1 MSFFDNLAAGLAV
14 VSNVE
19 SFLALAIGVVIGVV
33 GGAIPGMSATMA
45 VALTLPF
52 TFAMQPITGI
62 LLLLGVYKGGIFGG
76 SIPAILIKTPGT
88 PASSATVLDGYPLAE
103 KGEAGRA
110 LSMALYASC
119 TADLISNL
127 ALILFAGWLA
137 SFALSFGPPEFFTL
151 ILFSLTIIAGVSGNS
166 LLKGALSALLGLLL
180 ATIGLDLVY
189 GTNRFTFGNP
199 NMMGGL
205 NFIAVLI
212 GLFAIPE
219 ILSMVWDPHGND
231 GSTRSL
237 GRNRVTL
244 AEYFRSLKSI
254 VRGSLI
260 GVFLGSIPG
269 IGAAPSA
276 FLSYSEARRKS
287 PNRENFGKGELEGV
301 AASEAGN
308 NGVAGAT
315 LIPLLAL
322 GVPGDV
328 ITAIIIGAFM
338 IHGLQPGPMMFILN
352 KDIIYG
358 LFMGLIVS
366 SFFLLIVG
374 SLAIRGFRFVADI
387 PRGVLFPSVLILCIY
402 GVYAVNNNIFDVGV
416 MFAMGLVGFVMLR
429 YEIPAAPFL
438 IAFIL
443 GPLLED
449 NFRQAML
456 MSGSS
461 PAILFR
467 GPITWFFWAV
477 TAITVFAIVRAGV
490 RATRGP
496 VMAPA
501 ASSSDASAGPDA
513 SVGNDKKGDTP

>member
-1 MSFFDNLAAGLAV
+1 MNLMDNLAMGLAV
-14 VSNVE
+14 VANVE
-19 SFLALAIGVVIGVV
+19 SVLALAGGLCIGVVA
-33 GGAIPGMSATMA
+33 GAIPGMSATMA

-52 TFAMQPITGI
+52 TFSLPPIIGI

-88 PASSATVLDGYPLAE
+88 PASSATTLDGYPLAE

-127 ALILFAGWLA
+127 ALILFAGFLA
-137 SFALSFGPPEFFTL
+137 SFALNFGPPEFFTL
-151 ILFSLTIIAGVSGNS
+151 ILFSLTIIAGVSGDS
-166 LLKGALSALLGLLL
+166 LMKGVFSAILGLLF

-189 GTNRFTFGNP
+189 GTNRFTFNDP
-199 NMMGGL
+199 NLMGGL

-219 ILSMVWDPHGND
+219 ILTMAWDPRARD
-231 GSTRSL
+231 GQTRSL
-237 GRNRVTL
+237 GRKSVSF
-244 AEYFRSLKSI
+244 AEYRKSFRTI
-254 VRGSLI
+254 VRGSFI

-269 IGAAPSA
+269 IGAAPAA

-287 PNRENFGKGELEGV
+287 PNKANFGKGEIEGV

-338 IHGLQPGPMMFILN
+338 VHGLQPGPMMFVMN
-352 KDIIYG
+352 VDIIYG
-358 LFMGLIVS
+358 MFMGLILS
-366 SFFLLIVG
+366 SVILLAVG
-374 SLAIRGFRFVADI
+374 SAAIRAFRYVADI
-387 PRGVLFPSVLILCIY
+387 PRGVLFPGVLILCVY
-402 GVYAVNNNIFDVGV
+402 GGYAVNNSIFDVGV
-416 MFAMGLVGFVMLR
+416 MFAMGWLGYLMLL
-429 YEIPAAPFL
+429 YAIPAAPFL

-443 GPLLED
+443 GPLLEN
-449 NFRQAML
+449 NFRQSML
-456 MSGSS
+456 MSGGD
-461 PAILFR
+461 PTILAR
-467 GPITWFFWAV
+467 GPITWFFWALSIV
-477 TAITVFAIVRAGV
+477 TVVAIVRAGLKSRSRSRLGAV
-490 RATRGP
+490 RDGAQEATMERK
-496 VMAPA
+496 
-501 ASSSDASAGPDA
+501 SAH
-513 SVGNDKKGDTP
+513 DTNT

>member
-1 MSFFDNLAAGLAV
+1 MSFVDSLLAGLQLVGNFEA
-14 VSNVE
+14 
-19 SFLALAIGVVIGVV
+19 FLALALGVAIGVI

-52 TFAMQPITGI
+52 TFSMTPITGI

-88 PASSATVLDGYPLAE
+88 PASSATVLDGYPMAE
-103 KGEAGRA
+103 KGQAGKA
-110 LSMALYASC
+110 LGMALWASC

-127 ALILFAGWLA
+127 ALIFFAGFLA

-151 ILFSLTIIAGVSGNS
+151 ILFSLTIIAGVSGES
-166 LLKGALSALLGLLL
+166 LLRGGLSAMLGLLL

-219 ILSMVWDPHGND
+219 ILNMVWNPASHD
-231 GSTRSL
+231 GVARSL
-237 GRNRVTL
+237 GKNKVTFQ
-244 AEYFRSLKSI
+244 EYKQSFKSI
-254 VRGSLI
+254 VRGSFI

-287 PNRENFGKGELEGV
+287 PNRENFGKGEIEGV

-328 ITAIIIGAFM
+328 ITAIIMGAFM

-352 KDIIYG
+352 VDIIYG
-358 LFMGLIVS
+358 LFIGLIVS
-366 SFFLLIVG
+366 SVFLFFIG
-374 SLAIRGFRFVADI
+374 SVAIRGFKYVADI
-387 PRGVLFPSVLILCIY
+387 PRGVLFPAVLILCIY
-402 GVYAVNNNIFDVGV
+402 GVFAVNNNIFDVGV
-416 MFAMGLVGFVMLR
+416 MFAMGGVGFVMLR
-429 YEIPAAPFL
+429 YKVPAAPFL

-449 NFRQAML
+449 NFRQSML

-461 PAILFR
+461 GWVLFR
-467 GPITWFFWAV
+467 GPITWFFWTL
-477 TAITVFAIVRAGV
+477 TAITVFAIVRAGI
-490 RATRGP
+490 RATRHQA
-496 VMAPA
+496 VAQT
-501 ASSSDASAGPDA
+501 SNES
-513 SVGNDKKGDTP
+513 

>member
-1 MSFFDNLAAGLAV
+1 MSFMDSIAAGLSLV
-14 VSNVE
+14 GNVE
-19 SFLALAIGVVIGVV
+19 SFLALFVGVAIGTI

-88 PASSATVLDGYPLAE
+88 PASSATILDGYPMAE

-110 LSMALYASC
+110 LGMALWASC
-119 TADLISNL
+119 TADVISNL

-151 ILFSLTIIAGVSGNS
+151 ILFSLTIIAGVSGTS
-166 LLKGALSALLGLLL
+166 LLRGALSALLGLLL

-189 GTNRFTFGNP
+189 GTNRFTFGDP

-219 ILSMVWDPHGND
+219 ILAMVWNPTAHVG
-231 GSTRSL
+231 TARSL
-237 GRNRVTL
+237 GNNRVTF
-244 AEYFRSLKSI
+244 ADYRRCFKSI
-254 VRGSLI
+254 VRGSFI

-276 FLSYSEARRKS
+276 FLSYSEARRTSK
-287 PNRENFGKGELEGV
+287 NRDNFGKGEVEGV

-352 KDIIYG
+352 VDIIYG
-358 LFMGLIVS
+358 LFIGLIVS
-366 SFFLLIVG
+366 SFFLFIVG
-374 SLAIRGFRFVADI
+374 TVAIRGFKYVADI
-387 PRGVLFPSVLILCIY
+387 PKRILIPAVLVLCIY
-402 GVYAVNNNIFDVGV
+402 GVFAVNNNIFDVGV
-416 MFAMGLVGFVMLR
+416 MFAMGWVGYLMVR
-429 YEIPAAPFL
+429 YQVPAAPFL

-449 NFRQAML
+449 NFRQSML
-456 MSGSS
+456 MSGSD
-461 PAILFR
+461 PLILFR
-467 GPITWFFWAV
+467 GPITWFFWLLTV
-477 TAITVFAIVRAGV
+477 ITVIAIVRAGV
-490 RATRGP
+490 RAVRGIP
-496 VMAPA
+496 LGG
-501 ASSSDASAGPDA
+501 GP
-513 SVGNDKKGDTP
+513 

>member
-1 MSFFDNLAAGLAV
+1 MSMIDSLLAGLAL
-14 VSNVE
+14 VSNVYA
-19 SFLALAIGVVIGVV
+19 FLALFAGIIIGVI

-52 TFAMQPITGI
+52 TFALQPITGI

-88 PASSATVLDGYPLAE
+88 PASSATILDGYPMAE

-110 LSMALYASC
+110 LGMALWASC

-137 SFALSFGPPEFFTL
+137 SFALNFGPPEFFAL
-151 ILFSLTIIAGVSGNS
+151 ILFSLTIIAGVSGDS
-166 LLKGALSALLGLLL
+166 LLRGALSALMGLLL

-189 GTNRFTFGNP
+189 GTNRFTFGSP

-219 ILSMVWDPHGND
+219 IIAMVWNPTAHIGK
-231 GSTRSL
+231 TRKL
-237 GRNRVTL
+237 GKNWVTFE
-244 AEYFRSLKSI
+244 EYKNSFKSI
-254 VRGSLI
+254 VRGSFI

-287 PNRENFGKGELEGV
+287 PNKQNFGKGEIEGV
-301 AASEAGN
+301 AAAEAGN

-328 ITAIIIGAFM
+328 ITAIILGAFM
-338 IHGLQPGPMMFILN
+338 IHGLQPGPMMFVLN
-352 KDIIYG
+352 VDIIYG
-358 LFMGLIVS
+358 LFIGLIVS
-366 SFFLLIVG
+366 SIFLFLVG
-374 SLAIRGFRFVADI
+374 SVAIRGFKYVADVPKRILI
-387 PRGVLFPSVLILCIY
+387 PGVLVLCIF
-402 GVYAVNNNIFDVGV
+402 GVFAVNNNIFDVGV
-416 MFAMGLVGFVMLR
+416 MFAMGWLGYFMMR
-429 YEIPAAPFL
+429 NSIPAAPFL

-449 NFRQAML
+449 NFRQSML
-456 MSGSS
+456 MSGTDFT
-461 PAILFR
+461 ILFR
-467 GPITWFFWAV
+467 GPITWFFWAA
-477 TAITVFAIVRAGV
+477 TIITIIAIVRSTIAGRV
-490 RATRGP
+490 KT
-496 VMAPA
+496 
-501 ASSSDASAGPDA
+501 
-513 SVGNDKKGDTP
+513 TTQ

>member
-1 MSFFDNLAAGLAV
+1 MSFLDSLTAGLAL
-14 VSNVE
+14 VSNIE
-19 SFLALAIGVVIGVV
+19 SFLALLGGITIGVI

-52 TFAMQPITGI
+52 TFALQPITGI

-88 PASSATVLDGYPLAE
+88 PASSATVLDGYPMAE

-110 LSMALYASC
+110 LGMALWASC

-137 SFALSFGPPEFFTL
+137 SFALNFGPPEFFTL
-151 ILFSLTIIAGVSGNS
+151 ILFSLTIIAGVSGDS
-166 LLKGALSALLGLLL
+166 LLRGAFSAMLGLLL
-180 ATIGLDLVY
+180 ATVGLDLVY
-189 GTNRFTFGNP
+189 GTNRFTFGDP
-199 NMMGGL
+199 SMMGGL

-219 ILSMVWDPHGND
+219 VLAMVWHPTGHLGKV
-231 GSTRSL
+231 RSI
-237 GRNRVTL
+237 GQNKVSFADYRRC
-244 AEYFRSLKSI
+244 FRSI
-254 VRGSLI
+254 VRGSFI

-287 PNRENFGKGELEGV
+287 PNKANFGKGEVEGV

-338 IHGLQPGPMMFILN
+338 VHGLQPGPMMFVLN
-352 KDIIYG
+352 VDIIYG
-358 LFMGLIVS
+358 LFIGLIVS
-366 SFFLLIVG
+366 SVFLLIVG
-374 SLAIRGFRFVADI
+374 SIAIRGFKYVADI
-387 PRGVLFPSVLILCIY
+387 PRRILVPSVLILCVF
-402 GVYAVNNNIFDVGV
+402 GVFAVNNNVFDVGV
-416 MFAMGLVGFVMLR
+416 MFVMGWVGFLMMRFHV
-429 YEIPAAPFL
+429 PAAPFL

-467 GPITWFFWAV
+467 GPITWFFWAL
-477 TAITVFAIVRAGV
+477 TAITVFAIVRAGT
-490 RATRGP
+490 RAALAQRRTRLNP
-496 VMAPA
+496 
-501 ASSSDASAGPDA
+501 SAEA
-513 SVGNDKKGDTP
+513 

>member
-1 MSFFDNLAAGLAV
+1 MSFIDSLLAGLALV
-14 VSNVE
+14 GNVN
-19 SFLALAIGVVIGVV
+19 SFLALFVGILIGVI

-52 TFAMQPITGI
+52 TFSLQPITGI

-88 PASSATVLDGYPLAE
+88 PASSATILDGYPMAE

-110 LSMALYASC
+110 LGMALWASC

-137 SFALSFGPPEFFTL
+137 SFALSFGPPEFFAL
-151 ILFSLTIIAGVSGNS
+151 ILFSLTIIAGVSGES
-166 LLKGALSALLGLLL
+166 LLRGALSAVLGLLL
-180 ATIGLDLVY
+180 ATVGLDLIY
-189 GTNRFTFGNP
+189 GTNRFTFENP

-219 ILSMVWDPHGND
+219 IIAMVWNPTAHVGK
-231 GSTRSL
+231 TRKL
-237 GRNRVTL
+237 GDNWVTWKD
-244 AEYFRSLKSI
+244 YMVSFKSI

-287 PNRENFGKGELEGV
+287 PNKENFGKGEIEGV
-301 AASEAGN
+301 AAAEAGN

-328 ITAIIIGAFM
+328 ITAIILGAFM
-338 IHGLQPGPMMFILN
+338 VHGLQPGPMMFILN
-352 KDIIYG
+352 ADIIYG
-358 LFMGLIVS
+358 LFIGLIVS
-366 SFFLLIVG
+366 SVFLFFIG
-374 SLAIRGFRFVADI
+374 SIAIRGFKYVADVPKRILI
-387 PRGVLFPSVLILCIY
+387 PAVLVLCIF
-402 GVYAVNNNIFDVGV
+402 GVFAVNNNIFDVGV
-416 MFAMGLVGFVMLR
+416 MFVMGWVGYIMLCYR
-429 YEIPAAPFL
+429 IPAAPFL

-456 MSGSS
+456 MSGSEPS
-461 PAILFR
+461 ILFR
-467 GPITWFFWAV
+467 GPITWFFW
-477 TAITVFAIVRAGV
+477 TATSITIFVISRAAFAGKN
-490 RATRGP
+490 
-496 VMAPA
+496 
-501 ASSSDASAGPDA
+501 SKNS
-513 SVGNDKKGDTP
+513 

>member
-1 MSFFDNLAAGLAV
+1 MSFVDSVLAGLALV
-14 VSNVE
+14 GNFE
-19 SFLALAIGVVIGVV
+19 AFFALFVGVAV
-33 GGAIPGMSATMA
+33 GTVAGAIPGMSATMA

-52 TFAMQPITGI
+52 TFSMQPIVAI

-103 KGEAGRA
+103 KGQAGKA
-110 LSMALYASC
+110 LGMALWASC

-137 SFALSFGPPEFFTL
+137 SFALNFGPPEFFAL
-151 ILFSLTIIAGVSGNS
+151 ILFSLTIIAGVSGAS
-166 LLKGALSALLGLLL
+166 LLRGALSAMLGLLL
-180 ATIGLDLVY
+180 ATVGLDLVY
-189 GTNRFTFGNP
+189 GTNRFTFGDP
-199 NMMGGL
+199 SMMGGL

-219 ILSMVWDPHGND
+219 VLSMVWDPKPHQGQ
-231 GSTRSL
+231 TRSL
-237 GRNRVTL
+237 GDNKVTF
-244 AEYFRSLKSI
+244 AEYKRCFKSI
-254 VRGSLI
+254 VRGSFI

-338 IHGLQPGPMMFILN
+338 VHGLQPGPMMFILN
-352 KDIIYG
+352 IDIIYG
-358 LFMGLIVS
+358 LFIGLIVS
-366 SFFLLIVG
+366 SVFLFVIG
-374 SLAIRGFRFVADI
+374 SVAIRGFKYVADI
-387 PRGVLFPSVLILCIY
+387 PRGVLFPCVLILCVY
-402 GVYAVNNNIFDVGV
+402 GVFAVNNNIFDVGV
-416 MFAMGLVGFVMLR
+416 MFVMGWVGFLMLR
-429 YEIPAAPFL
+429 NDIPAAPFL

-467 GPITWFFWAV
+467 GPITWFFWAL
-477 TAITVFAIVRAGV
+477 TLLTVAAIVRAGF
-490 RATRGP
+490 RATKDLKAR
-496 VMAPA
+496 
-501 ASSSDASAGPDA
+501 S
-513 SVGNDKKGDTP
+513 

>member
-1 MSFFDNLAAGLAV
+1 MSLIDSLLAGLSLV
-14 VSNVE
+14 GNVE
-19 SFLALAIGVVIGVV
+19 SFLALALGVAIGVI

-52 TFAMQPITGI
+52 TFSMQPITGI

-103 KGEAGRA
+103 QGKAGKA
-110 LSMALYASC
+110 LGMALWASC
-119 TADLISNL
+119 TADVISNL

-151 ILFSLTIIAGVSGNS
+151 ILFSLTIIAGVSGDS
-166 LLKGALSALLGLLL
+166 LLRGALSAMLGLLL
-180 ATIGLDLVY
+180 ATIGLDLIY
-189 GTNRFTFGNP
+189 GTNRFTFGDP

-219 ILSMVWDPHGND
+219 ILGMIWNPKAHD
-231 GSTRSL
+231 GQTRSL
-237 GRNRVTL
+237 GKNWVTL
-244 AEYFRSLKSI
+244 QDYKNSFKSI
-254 VRGSLI
+254 VRGSFI

-287 PNRENFGKGELEGV
+287 PNRDNFGKGELEGV
-301 AASEAGN
+301 AAAEAGN

-328 ITAIIIGAFM
+328 ITAIIMGAFM

-352 KDIIYG
+352 VDIIYG
-358 LFMGLIVS
+358 LFIGLIVS
-366 SFFLLIVG
+366 SVFLFLIG
-374 SLAIRGFRFVADI
+374 SVAIRGFKYVADI
-387 PRGVLFPSVLILCIY
+387 PRGVLFPAVLVLCIY
-402 GVYAVNNNIFDVGV
+402 GVFAVNNNLFDVGV
-416 MFAMGLVGFVMLR
+416 MFAMGWVGFLMVR
-429 YEIPAAPFL
+429 YSIPAAPFL

-456 MSGSS
+456 MSGSN
-461 PAILFR
+461 PLILFR
-467 GPITWFFWAV
+467 GPITWVFWALTCITV
-477 TAITVFAIVRAGV
+477 VAITRAGV
-490 RATRGP
+490 RATRKHAQAQG
-496 VMAPA
+496 
-501 ASSSDASAGPDA
+501 DEAGL
-513 SVGNDKKGDTP
+513 